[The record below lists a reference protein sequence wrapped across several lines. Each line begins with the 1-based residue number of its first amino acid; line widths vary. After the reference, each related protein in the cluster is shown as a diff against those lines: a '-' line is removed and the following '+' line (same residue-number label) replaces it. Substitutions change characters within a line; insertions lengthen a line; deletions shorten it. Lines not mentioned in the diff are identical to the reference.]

1 MKKIISALLSLVIFV
16 MYSGAAFAVGINKG
30 ANKGVNKGVKIAK
43 IASKSTQP
51 PQAASVQKDEAHIKA
66 KQQAAASQKAQ
77 VQQMQQ
83 MAVAAKSHLK
93 PAANA
98 KQIELA
104 FVFDGPSDKNQQV
117 LEKFQKIIKV
127 QLLPD
132 YIANFPK
139 DLIFTGDWTEKG
151 AIAASDKALA
161 SRARMVISLGYL
173 SSNYYADKKNKNKYV
188 VTIDQYG
195 LRDFGDHFFN
205 PIQQMTSDF
214 TTFKVLNPN
223 IKKTAILMNETYYK
237 TRTDWDN
244 FISKKLKEKKCD
256 LAFAVVPVNSNISAS
271 LSKMP
276 KDVDSAFVT
285 PLYNL
290 TSDQRKELYK
300 QLLNKKIP
308 TFSSVGKED
317 VELGA
322 MLGASTADVDKK
334 LAEATSFNIHG
345 VLHGNAVKNEKIPF
359 YDDKVI
365 FYNSDT
371 GEALGYT
378 PALRLLN
385 NATVISNKQKTVYD
399 LDTLIRTLDDS
410 NLDMVRKRY
419 LITSARRSVASA
431 YLRYLPTLRLD
442 LGYQTYNSGYA
453 ESYAN
458 VPTSV
463 GAFTV
468 AMDQVL
474 YSPDLV
480 TNIIVKHKK
489 LKFNKAEADL
499 TKANTEYHVAN
510 LYIETLML
518 GNMLKV
524 QEEYVQETREN
535 LAIARVR
542 EKTGKCGYE
551 EVFRWAGEVSE
562 AEKKLLAMQADYK
575 NLKIQINKLLNAN
588 QKGDFTFKPLTAND
602 PAFFTTDLHVIDH
615 VRDPKKLG
623 QFTDLLV
630 KEVQYLSPETT
641 KLKAAIAMKK
651 AEMSNY
657 GQKFFM
663 PNAKMSLEYQT
674 QFGRNL
680 PYEESGHNQLKGATA
695 AAQSSAAEA
704 QAMANAKQ
712 DAQAAAA
719 AVIAGGG
726 SAADAQAAANNVMLA
741 STPGAVGAGAQA
753 FSDYWNGSPYLGLDQ
768 QSFRFFIGAQW
779 KPIEGG
785 HKIAEI
791 ARCKAELNELNA
803 YLEEVN
809 TEIEMRVRSVVNQ
822 AIAKYFMIEKS
833 YKAMFAEQENYEMVK
848 AKYLRGE
855 CPINQLVDAQQLYL
869 KAKVD
874 AINSQYDFF
883 KELIW
888 VQRGLLSVNWT
899 QASDEAKKWINNIPN
914 ILPAEPDF
922 SL

>member
-1 MKKIISALLSLVIFV
+1 MTKA
-16 MYSGAAFAVGINKG
+16 GAK
-30 ANKGVNKGVKIAK
+30 
-43 IASKSTQP
+43 
-51 PQAASVQKDEAHIKA
+51 
-66 KQQAAASQKAQ
+66 
-77 VQQMQQ
+77 
-83 MAVAAKSHLK
+83 
-93 PAANA
+93 
-98 KQIELA
+98 
-104 FVFDGPSDKNQQV
+104 
-117 LEKFQKIIKV
+117 
-127 QLLPD
+127 
-132 YIANFPK
+132 
-139 DLIFTGDWTEKG
+139 
-151 AIAASDKALA
+151 AASDKALA

-173 SSNYYADKKNKNKYV
+173 SSNYYADKKDKKKYV

-205 PIQQMTSDF
+205 PVQQMASDF

-237 TRTDWDN
+237 TRNDWDSY
-244 FISKKLKEKKCD
+244 ISKKLKDKKCD
-256 LAFAVVPVNSNISAS
+256 LAFVVIPVNTNISAS
-271 LSKMP
+271 LSKIP
-276 KDVDSAFVT
+276 KDVDSAFIT

-290 TSDQRKELYK
+290 SSEQRKELYK
-300 QLLNKKIP
+300 QLLAKKLP

-317 VELGA
+317 VDLGA
-322 MLGASTADVDKK
+322 MLGTSTMDVDKK

-365 FYNSDT
+365 FYNADT
-371 GEALGYT
+371 GEDLGYT

-385 NATVISNKQKTVYD
+385 NATVISHKPKTTYD
-399 LDTLIRTLDDS
+399 LNTLIKTLDDS
-410 NLDMVRKRY
+410 NLDMIRKNY
-419 LITSARRSVASA
+419 LINAARRSVASA

-442 LGYQTYNSGYA
+442 LGYQTYNSDYA
-453 ESYAN
+453 RSYSN

-463 GAFTV
+463 GAFTIG
-468 AMDQVL
+468 MDQIL

-489 LKFNKAEADL
+489 LKFDKAEADL
-499 TKANTEYHVAN
+499 TKANTEYQVAN

-518 GNMLKV
+518 GNMINI

-535 LAIARVR
+535 LAMARVR
-542 EKTGKCGYE
+542 EKTGKSGYE

-562 AEKKLLAMQADYK
+562 AERKLLAMQAEYK
-575 NLKIQINKLLNAN
+575 NLKIQISKLMNKN
-588 QKGDFTFKPLTAND
+588 QKEDFNFKPLTAND
-602 PAFFTTDLHVIDH
+602 PAFFSSDLHIIDH

-623 QFTDLLV
+623 QFTDMLI

-680 PYEESGHNQLKGATA
+680 PYEESGHQQIRA
-695 AAQSSAAEA
+695 ASASYAGVS
-704 QAMANAKQ
+704 
-712 DAQAAAA
+712 AAAA
-719 AVIAGGG
+719 
-726 SAADAQAAANNVMLA
+726 
-741 STPGAVGAGAQA
+741 GAGAGFGPGTIGGA
-753 FSDYWNGSPYLGLDQ
+753 MMSAAADSPYLGLKE

-809 TEIEMRVRSVVNQ
+809 TEIEMQVRSVVNR
-822 AIAKYFMIEKS
+822 AISKYFMIEKS
-833 YKAMFAEQENYEMVK
+833 YKAMFAESENYDMVK
-848 AKYLRGE
+848 ARYLRGE
-855 CPINQLVDAQQLYL
+855 ANVTQLADAHDLYF
-869 KAKVD
+869 KAKTD

-899 QASDEAKKWINNIPN
+899 QATDEAKKWINNIPN
-914 ILPAEPDF
+914 VLPAEPDF